1 MGKLSAI
8 VANEKNIQQNVHK
21 EEWFVQGTLVGL
33 TVAVCL
39 VFPLIS
45 IYILVPYLETV
56 FGGISAAIMSSDNM
70 IIMCIMVVAIVV
82 LTGFFFGKSKKKI
95 VPIYLSGVNEG
106 DNRTYYGSMGK
117 DVKFTLRNW
126 HMEKYFGEKKMNLVG
141 GILTT
146 AMLVI
151 GIGMM
156 VGTLISL
163 LTGGA
168 A

>member
-1 MGKLSAI
+1 MI
-8 VANEKNIQQNVHK
+8 V
-21 EEWFVQGTLVGL
+21 
-33 TVAVCL
+33 
-39 VFPLIS
+39 
-45 IYILVPYLETV
+45 
-56 FGGISAAIMSSDNM
+56 
-70 IIMCIMVVAIVV
+70 MVVMLVV
-82 LTGFFFGKSKKKI
+82 LILITGFGFGKSKKKI
-95 VPIYLSGVNEG
+95 VPIYLAGVNEG
-106 DNRTYYGSMGK
+106 DNRTYRGSMGK
-117 DVKFTLRNW
+117 DVSFTLRNW

>member
-1 MGKLSAI
+1 
-8 VANEKNIQQNVHK
+8 
-21 EEWFVQGTLVGL
+21 
-33 TVAVCL
+33 
-39 VFPLIS
+39 
-45 IYILVPYLETV
+45 
-56 FGGISAAIMSSDNM
+56 
-70 IIMCIMVVAIVV
+70 
-82 LTGFFFGKSKKKI
+82 
-95 VPIYLSGVNEG
+95 
-106 DNRTYYGSMGK
+106 
-117 DVKFTLRNW
+117 
-126 HMEKYFGEKKMNLVG
+126 MNLVG